1 VLVCPT
7 DRPGR
12 VFEVRLTG
20 EVSRDDVEAALE
32 HVDLVGHEATTVVRC
47 PSASQSALFRV
58 LRVARTYGL
67 EIVEIRQITRT
78 GPAGRVEER
87 R

>member
-1 VLVCPT
+1 MCPT
-7 DRPGR
+7 DRPAR
-12 VFEVRLTG
+12 FFEVRLTG
-20 EVSRDDVEAALE
+20 EVSKDEVEAALE
-32 HVDLVGHEATTVVRC
+32 HVDLVDHEATTVVRC

-67 EIVEIRQITRT
+67 EIVEIRQVTRT
-78 GPAGRVEER
+78 GSAGRVEGR